1 MEELAKLFE
10 EIRIAAL
17 ELEKAIDEFERT
29 KKALSD
35 GPEGEDSTE
44 Q

>member
-17 ELEKAIDEFERT
+17 ELDKAISLFNTTRDEVERT
-29 KKALSD
+29 
-35 GPEGEDSTE
+35 EGEDSTE